1 MFNFKLFNYKKKK
14 NKNKNKVYS
23 WKFSKKID
31 DTKKN
36 NQKRKVIKLE
46 RKITIKNIF

>member
-31 DTKKN
+31 DTKKTT
-36 NQKRKVIKLE
+36 KREKL
-46 RKITIKNIF
+46 